1 MKKLNPAFRCPDCGR
16 TVTDKDAVYCDHDGA
31 RLVRIAPA
39 SRTRLTLFVVNLTGL
54 ALIVSYAYLIA
65 TESPLININAT
76 AAVKAAETTQLS
88 GSESNKQLAAHLLR
102 TCFGTEP
109 KLPPT
114 VGEDQSDIL
123 KLGKNLARQSTDV
136 FADLAGG
143 PKLSDNDRKSAG
155 NVLAKSIH
163 EQYGRPKA
171 SPSGPR
177 IEKIAARLQESTK
190 RENDLCCSFQVLP
203 SKDFNAYMGP
213 GGRGY
218 VLEGLISRAQ
228 SDDQLAFVLG
238 HEIAHSLLEHPERS
252 LRVSLAAQRAGK
264 DLTGSDSAG
273 ETTEFI
279 AAVTTGLLSKTYSQ
293 DQEYEAD
300 RLGLCIAYLAG
311 YQPSA
316 GSEFMNIMGQ
326 IARDHSVPTGGA
338 RRVAYDLLSSHPPS
352 GDRKRYQDSLAK
364 FLSKQNSTNKK

>member
-1 MKKLNPAFRCPDCGR
+1 MKKLNATLRCPECGR
-16 TVTDKDAVYCDHDGA
+16 TVSDKDAVYCDDDGA
-31 RLVRIAPA
+31 RLVLVSPVVRTGRVLSLVSLVGLGLIA
-39 SRTRLTLFVVNLTGL
+39 TF
-54 ALIVSYAYLIA
+54 AYLIA
-65 TESPLININAT
+65 SDSPLINISAT
-76 AAVKAAETTQLS
+76 AAVKAADNTQLS
-88 GSESNKQLAAHLLR
+88 VSESNKQLAAQLLR

-123 KLGKNLARQSTDV
+123 KIGKNLARQSTDV
-136 FADLAGG
+136 FADLAGV
-143 PKLSDNDRKSAG
+143 PKLSESDRKSAG
-155 NVLAKSIH
+155 NVLAKSVF

-177 IEKIAARLQESTK
+177 IEKISAKLQEPTK
-190 RENDLCCSFQVLP
+190 RDNDLCCNFQVLP
-203 SKDFNAYMGP
+203 SRDFNAYMGP

-218 VLEGLISRAQ
+218 MLEGLISKAQ
-228 SDDQLAFVLG
+228 SDDQLAFVIG
-238 HEIAHSLLEHPERS
+238 HEISHSLLEHPERS

-264 DLTGSDSAG
+264 EITGTDSGG

-300 RLGLCIAYLAG
+300 RLGLCLAYLAG
-311 YQPSA
+311 YQPNA

-326 IARDHSVPTGGA
+326 VARDHLAPTGGA
-338 RRVAYDLLSSHPPS
+338 RRIAYDLLSSHPPS
-352 GDRKRYQDSLAK
+352 ADRKRYQESLTK
-364 FLSKQNSTNKK
+364 VLSKQNNTNKK